1 MRRIVGLPSIAVLL
15 LGCATDPAPVTPPVA
30 PASTTPPTPAPT
42 KPGARA
48 PAHQPVGQVLPVGVG
63 PIEQLQF
70 AREFRYIGGQRFV
83 LGKSADA
90 EQHFFVVPGEPGAIR
105 RLYWIQFEQLLPG
118 VGTEYDYS
126 ADGVLMVGAV
136 PFRRNLRR
144 WDTPPAPD
152 SDRAAMYAFLERK
165 GYRIPAGAVRI
176 RLVHVPQ
183 NNPREELMIV
193 YAETPDPAAAAP
205 PSEDDVERGALE
217 GLHVV
222 AAAPEP
228 PKKESRV
235 RSSPVA
241 RRRVP
246 AQP

>member
-63 PIEQLQF
+63 PIEQLHF
-70 AREFRYIGGQRFV
+70 AKEFRYVGGQRFI
-83 LGKSADA
+83 LQKSADA
-90 EQHFFVVPGEPGAIR
+90 EQHFFVVPGEGSAVR
-105 RLYWIQFEQLLPG
+105 RLYWIQFEHLLPN
-118 VGTEYDYS
+118 VRTEYDYS
-126 ADGVLMVGAV
+126 ADDVLTVGGV

-152 SDRAAMYAFLERK
+152 SDRAAMYAFLEK
-165 GYRIPAGAVRI
+165 QGYRIPLGAMRI
-176 RLVHVPQ
+176 RLVHVPDA
-183 NNPREELMIV
+183 NPREELMIV
-193 YAETPDPAAAAP
+193 YAEAPDPAVKVP
-205 PSEDDVERGALE
+205 PSEADVQRGVLQ

-222 AAAPEP
+222 AAP
-228 PKKESRV
+228 P
-235 RSSPVA
+235 
-241 RRRVP
+241 
-246 AQP
+246 